1 MLANSW
7 CSWNAAKSSRVPL
20 GKIRNYFG
28 EQIAFYF
35 AFLMYYTNSLWIPS
49 LVGTCIFIWQMLE
62 RFAFDPGNYR
72 GIPTCVFSV
81 FIAIWSPLMLAF
93 WKQKQQSLA
102 TRWGTAD
109 FQSREVD
116 RPQFWGDLVESSSLG
131 TIREGQWQ
139 GKHTLHYSSRRRRR
153 TLVMSACLVMT
164 MLGCV
169 VATVATI
176 MIFRTYLMSLEK
188 FRMTGA
194 AIAGVL
200 NFIQIQIFNVIYT
213 WLATKLTEMENWQTN
228 TAYNNHLA
236 DKLMLFRCI
245 NNFNSFFYLAIFK
258 RFDTGCYGACKSIQ
272 WGLSW
277 DESECPLLKSEMKNI
292 YPGDSYDKNKN
303 NWPSGRHFSSEFE
316 EYEGD
321 CEQEVMFQ
329 LGIIFLSSIT
339 ILNTI
344 ELLLPWIDRYLAL
357 REETSSSVPIDGAT
371 RDVNDQENNTLKET
385 KTVENMHN
393 ETLKVKSITFS
404 KPVELSIVEEESAL
418 DPYDLGEDYSE
429 VVIQY
434 GYVTLFVAAFPLTPL
449 LARLSTVVEQ
459 YIDSNK
465 LCYLIARPIP
475 EGAQDIGAFYN
486 YMVIVTK
493 TAIITNGTLFAFTTP
508 IFTTNEQRF
517 IAFIAFVFVVHLIQC
532 LVSYSIEDVP
542 GWLESVRKR
551 HKSLSDSL
559 MFGIDILEEKPQ
571 HLISSDFDPK
581 IHDIHN
587 LSKDSEHLDY
597 SNFFRS
603 SRKQA
608 QFIPHDVLG
617 DGLPSGHHD
626 TLKMLM
632 REKSSISLE
641 TNKANRNNLQ
651 SYTDKKDTD
660 VNTLVTTDKKGTDVN
675 TLVTEDEQQETKA
688 AKPNQKKP
696 HMSVKISKVS
706 RASTVPTFRVK

>member
-1 MLANSW
+1 
-7 CSWNAAKSSRVPL
+7 
-20 GKIRNYFG
+20 
-28 EQIAFYF
+28 
-35 AFLMYYTNSLWIPS
+35 MYYTNSLWIPS

-258 RFDTGCYGACKSIQ
+258 RFDTGCYGACKSI
-272 WGLSW
+272 
-277 DESECPLLKSEMKNI
+277 
-292 YPGDSYDKNKN
+292 
-303 NWPSGRHFSSEFE
+303 HSEFE

-357 REETSSSVPIDGAT
+357 REEKSSS
-371 RDVNDQENNTLKET
+371 
-385 KTVENMHN
+385 
-393 ETLKVKSITFS
+393 
-404 KPVELSIVEEESAL
+404 PVELSIVEEESAL

-675 TLVTEDEQQETKA
+675 TLVTTDKKGTDVNTLVTEDEQQETKA